1 MKSELNDLRVQRKL
15 EREKKRRDERQRTL
29 AERSADFVNRGLGS
43 WKFLIAQ
50 TTVIVI
56 WVVLNTF
63 ALIRHWDPYPFLLMN
78 ICLSLQAAYAAP
90 LIQLS
95 QNRAQDRDAIL
106 QEFLREETEKEFE
119 QNEKI
124 LKLLAELRSE
134 IVKDGR
140 RTDGQRARPK
150 PKATA

>member
-1 MKSELNDLRVQRKL
+1 LKSELDDLRVQRKL
-15 EREKKRRDERQRTL
+15 ELEKKRRDEKQRTM
-29 AERSADFVNRGLGS
+29 AERSADWVNRGLGS

-56 WVVLNTF
+56 WVALNTI

-106 QEFLREETEKEFE
+106 QEFLRQETEKEYE
-119 QNEKI
+119 QNERI
-124 LKLLAELRSE
+124 LKVLLEMRRELQ
-134 IVKDGR
+134 KDGR
-140 RTDGQRARPK
+140 KSNGQPSRARS
-150 PKATA
+150 KATS

>member
-1 MKSELNDLRVQRKL
+1 LKSELDDLRVQRKL

-29 AERSADFVNRGLGS
+29 AERAADFVNRGLGS

-56 WVVLNTF
+56 WVILNTV
-63 ALIRHWDPYPFLLMN
+63 ALMRHWDPYPFLLMN

-95 QNRAQDRDAIL
+95 QNRSQDRDAIL

-140 RTDGQRARPK
+140 RTDAQRVRAK

>member
-1 MKSELNDLRVQRKL
+1 LKSELNDLRVQRKL

>member
-1 MKSELNDLRVQRKL
+1 LKSELDDLRVQRKL

-50 TTVIVI
+50 TAVIVI
-56 WVVLNTF
+56 WVILNTI
-63 ALIRHWDPYPFLLMN
+63 ALIQHWDPYPFLLMN

-124 LKLLAELRSE
+124 LKLLAELRTE

-140 RTDGQRARPK
+140 RTDGQRARAK